1 MSDSTARDEYE
12 GLLADTLTH
21 WRDAIYGGILAEH
34 VLPAVRIHAH
44 ASLQDIRKP
53 WDVAGCF
60 PLMPEDW
67 ALSDQ
72 YGNGV
77 FTRLSAACTSIR
89 GALQAIQAR
98 IDGHAAVA
106 IARRAHESLWQTFW
120 LSNPEISADERVR
133 RLLVLTGR
141 DIKEAKRLFS
151 STTNTLIQS
160 KLAEHLDRIENATRS
175 LDYQSRHGR
184 VEYTDYYEQ
193 RANDPISASLPPE
206 PEDADGSEFV
216 WGMMSNL
223 THPNM
228 VIDLITQSQP
238 DFQGLMDRVQ
248 IDIVSNAVG
257 CVCNLS
263 TTLMEQAQMPE
274 DKVDAVNR
282 AFRQPYIALAKLLEM
297 RRKPESTDP

>member
-1 MSDSTARDEYE
+1 MSDSTPGADYE
-12 GLLADTLTH
+12 ALVADTLAH
-21 WRDAIYGGILAEH
+21 WGDAIYDGILAEH

-44 ASLQDIRKP
+44 ASLLDVREP
-53 WDVAGCF
+53 WEVAGCF
-60 PLMPEDW
+60 PLMPEHWD
-67 ALSDQ
+67 LSEH
-72 YGNGV
+72 YANGV

-151 STTNTLIQS
+151 STTNTLIQG
-160 KLAEHLDRIENATRS
+160 KLAEHLGRIENATQS
-175 LDYQSRHGR
+175 LDYQTRYGR
-184 VEYTDYYEQ
+184 DEYTDYYEQ
-193 RANDPISASLPPE
+193 RANDPIGASIPLE
-206 PEDADGSEFV
+206 PEDGDGPEFV
-216 WGMMSNL
+216 WRMMNNM

-228 VIDLITQSQP
+228 VIDLITQKQP
-238 DFQGLMDRVQ
+238 DFQGLMDRAQ
-248 IDIVSNAVG
+248 IDLVSNAVG

-274 DKVDAVNR
+274 DKVDTVNR
-282 AFRQPYIALAKLLEM
+282 AFRQPYFALAQLLEM
-297 RRKPESTDP
+297 RRERA